1 MKIIDAHTHV
11 YHADEGSPALYDVA
25 EQNQIAMNSV
35 LSLACTG
42 DLTQNIACAVC
53 KLTHPGMTYAFA
65 GLEYVSGRDY
75 LEQVKHCVALGFD
88 GMKMLEAK
96 PTTRKDL
103 NIRLDDACYDAY
115 FSHLEETRFPV
126 LFHVADPP
134 EFWDAEK
141 APDWAVAAGWV
152 YDGSYPPYSQFYEEV
167 DNVLRKHPKLHA
179 IFAHFY
185 FLSGD
190 PDAAQRFLDEHPNV
204 SLDLTAGVEMYVNFS
219 KDPEFWRGFLTKNA
233 DRIIYGTDSTDE
245 PLGETGSLLD
255 SYAGAELRCLRTSD
269 EFDHFQYSFRGLAL
283 PEEALE
289 QILHA
294 NYEKYVDPIPRKM
307 DIPGLIEEADY
318 LIRYISDTA
327 QVRTMEKMR
336 GILSGILSQA

>member
-11 YHADEGSPALYDVA
+11 SHADEGSPALYQVA
-25 EQNQIAMNSV
+25 EENQIAMNTV
-35 LSLACTG
+35 LSLSCTG
-42 DLTQNIACAVC
+42 DLTQNIGCAAC

-65 GLEYVSGRDY
+65 GLEYASGRGY
-75 LEQVKHCVALGFD
+75 LEQLKRYMALGFD

-115 FSHLEETRFPV
+115 FSHLEETQFPV

-141 APDWAVAAGWV
+141 APDWAVAAGWL
-152 YDGSYPPYSQFYEEV
+152 YDGTYPPYRQFYEEV
-167 DNVLRKHPKLHA
+167 DNMLRKHPRLHA

-190 PDAAQRFLDEHPNV
+190 PAAAQRFLDDHPNV

-219 KDPEFWRGFLTKNA
+219 KDPDFWRGFFIKNA

-245 PLGETGSLLD
+245 PSGEAGNILD

-269 EFDHFQYSFRGLAL
+269 EFDHFQYRFRGMNL
-283 PEEALE
+283 PEAALE
-289 QILHA
+289 KILHA
-294 NYEKYVDPIPRKM
+294 NYEKYVDPAPRKM
-307 DIPGLIEEADY
+307 DIPGLMEEADF
-318 LIRYISDTA
+318 LKQYISDP
-327 QVRTMEKMR
+327 VRLQTMRKLRDIISE
-336 GILSGILSQA
+336 LLPTV